1 LATYYWGD
9 EKEMNH
15 KDNSVYILASIL
27 SILYLLYGIIQFYE
41 GTIAWWFP
49 WIGGDEIQLGVKI
62 GEAYIPN
69 AFPDPFSGIILI
81 IIGVIFARS
90 IYLSKRNPGLA
101 DGFLFVGWILALL
114 MLILNLVVLA
124 ADILDTYYPLIWGG
138 KIDEPW
144 TLGSDPWGISPHLIL
159 GIIATPIYWKIKPLL
174 KQLIP

>member
-1 LATYYWGD
+1 MSRVDSST
-9 EKEMNH
+9 
-15 KDNSVYILASIL
+15 YILASIL
-27 SILYLLYGIIQFYE
+27 SILYPIYGAIQFYK
-41 GTIAWWFP
+41 GAVAWWLP
-49 WIGGDEIQLGVKI
+49 WIGGGEIQLGVKV
-62 GEAYIPN
+62 GESYIPN

-81 IIGVIFARS
+81 VIGVVFARS

-138 KIDEPW
+138 EIEEPW
-144 TLGSDPWGISPHLIL
+144 TLESDPWGISPHLIL
-159 GIIATPIYWKIKPLL
+159 GVIAAPIYPKIKHLL